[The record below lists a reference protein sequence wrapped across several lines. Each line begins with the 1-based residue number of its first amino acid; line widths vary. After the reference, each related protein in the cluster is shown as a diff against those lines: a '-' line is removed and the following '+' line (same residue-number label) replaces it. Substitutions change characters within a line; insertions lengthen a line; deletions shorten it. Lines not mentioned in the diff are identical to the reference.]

1 MNVLVTG
8 ANGQLGLEI
17 RALSCGASDHYIFT
31 CLHEAPGVETVPLD
45 ITNKEAVEIICE
57 SEQVDVII
65 NCSAYNDVNR
75 AEDDFQMA
83 DLINR
88 QGVENLAS
96 AAKKT
101 GAVLIH
107 ISTDYVF
114 DGRAHAPYRETDEA
128 KPVNSYGA
136 TKLAGE
142 RAVIASGCKY
152 FIFRTSWMYSNYR
165 KNFLRTMESLLW
177 KQGTVNVVC
186 DQVGTPTRARDL
198 AVFLKWLIETRNIKS
213 NFGLYHFSNEGVAS
227 WYDFACAIKK
237 ELSLR
242 GKVIP
247 CRSEEFPQ
255 KAKRPSYSVLDK
267 SLVKKT
273 FGVEIPHWRTSLHDF
288 FIDLLAY

>member
-75 AEDDFQMA
+75 AQDDFQMA
-83 DLINR
+83 DMINR
-88 QGVENLAS
+88 QGVENLAL

-114 DGRAHAPYRETDEA
+114 DGRAHAPYRETDIA

-142 RAVIASGCKY
+142 RAIIASGCKY

-165 KNFLRTMESLLW
+165 KNFLRTMESLLC

-198 AVFLKWLIETRNIKS
+198 AVFIKWLIETRKIKG
-213 NFGLYHFSNEGVAS
+213 NYGLYHFSNEGVAS

-237 ELSLR
+237 ELSLP
-242 GKVIP
+242 GTVVP
-247 CRSEEFPQ
+247 CRSEDFPQ
-255 KAKRPSYSVLDK
+255 KAERPHYSVLDK
-267 SLVKKT
+267 SLVKKS
-273 FGVEIPHWRTSLHDF
+273 FGVEIPHWRNALHDF